1 MNEVGQMKKR
11 TKVILIILAAV
22 VVLQAAWIAFCG
34 WKWGW
39 GPFHKLSEYRYRSMP
54 GNADRYAV
62 SQVKP
67 SGDETL
73 KGKTVIFLGSSVTYG
88 AASLGESFADD
99 LSARLQCNV
108 VKEAVSGTTLSTT
121 SPNSYVTRLD
131 NIKTRQADL
140 FICQLS
146 TNDASQKK
154 PLGEVTDSE
163 RMEDFDTDTVA
174 GAMEYIIAYAKD
186 KWDCPVVF
194 YTNPKYDSDEY
205 AAMVELLYEIRDK
218 WGIGVI
224 DLWTELPEITEEER
238 ALYMADAIHPTRAGY
253 LEWWTPVMEKDIIEV
268 MKLYREGSSGV

>member
-108 VKEAVSGTTLSTT
+108 VKEAVSGTALSTT

-253 LEWWTPVMEKDIIEV
+253 LEWWTPVMEKDIIE
-268 MKLYREGSSGV
+268 MMELTPESSEK

>member
-205 AAMVELLYEIRDK
+205 AAMVELLYEIWDK

-253 LEWWTPVMEKDIIEV
+253 LEWWTPVMEKDIIE
-268 MKLYREGSSGV
+268 MMELTPESSEK

>member
-238 ALYMADAIHPTRAGY
+238 ALYMTDAIHPTRAGY
-253 LEWWTPVMEKDIIEV
+253 LEWWTPVMEKDIIE
-268 MKLYREGSSGV
+268 MMELTPESSEK

>member
-1 MNEVGQMKKR
+1 MKKR

-99 LSARLQCNV
+99 LGARLQCNV

-121 SPNSYVTRLD
+121 SPNSYVKRFGQDQSAERRPLCMPALD
-131 NIKTRQADL
+131 QRR
-140 FICQLS
+140 F
-146 TNDASQKK
+146 
-154 PLGEVTDSE
+154 
-163 RMEDFDTDTVA
+163 
-174 GAMEYIIAYAKD
+174 
-186 KWDCPVVF
+186 
-194 YTNPKYDSDEY
+194 
-205 AAMVELLYEIRDK
+205 
-218 WGIGVI
+218 
-224 DLWTELPEITEEER
+224 TEEAVGENQRFR
-238 ALYMADAIHPTRAGY
+238 ADG
-253 LEWWTPVMEKDIIEV
+253 
-268 MKLYREGSSGV
+268 GF

>member
-1 MNEVGQMKKR
+1 MKKMKR
-11 TKVILIILAAV
+11 RAKASAIIVSVFL
-22 VVLQAAWIAFCG
+22 VLQAGWIAFCG

-62 SQVKP
+62 SQVKL

-99 LSARLQCNV
+99 LGARLQCNV
-108 VKEAVSGTTLSTT
+108 VKEAVSGTTLVTT
-121 SPNSYVTRLD
+121 SPNSYVKRLD
-131 NIKTRQADL
+131 NIKTQQADL

-154 PLGEVTDSE
+154 PLGEISSSE
-163 RMEDFDTDTVA
+163 RIEDFDTSTVA

-186 KWDCPVVF
+186 KWDCPVAF
-194 YTNPKYDSDEY
+194 YTNPKYDSAEY
-205 AAMVELLYEIRDK
+205 AAMVELLYKIRDK
-218 WGIGVI
+218 WGISVI
-224 DLWTELPEITEEER
+224 DMWTELPEITEEQR
-238 ALYMADAIHPTRAGY
+238 ALYMADTIHPTRAGY
-253 LEWWTPVMEKDIIEV
+253 LEWWTPVMEKDILEIIKTE
-268 MKLYREGSSGV
+268 KS

>member
-194 YTNPKYDSDEY
+194 YTNPKYYSDEY

-224 DLWTELPEITEEER
+224 DLWTELPDITEEER

-253 LEWWTPVMEKDIIEV
+253 LEWWTPVMEKDIIE
-268 MKLYREGSSGV
+268 MMELTPESSEK